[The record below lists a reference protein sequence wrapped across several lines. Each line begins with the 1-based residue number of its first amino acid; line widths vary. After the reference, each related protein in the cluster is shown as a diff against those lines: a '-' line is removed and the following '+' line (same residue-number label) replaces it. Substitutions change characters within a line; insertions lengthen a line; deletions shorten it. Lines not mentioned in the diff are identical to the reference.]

1 MVTKKRVLILCDN
14 FEQVNKIFELL
25 TEILRESVI
34 KRTFSHS
41 IGEIETK
48 EQIIEIL
55 SFNKDRLNRIRGRR
69 YDSITNLSNINFGFL
84 KTLKRI

>member
-1 MVTKKRVLILCDN
+1 MGTKKRVLILCDN
-14 FEQVNKIFELL
+14 FEQINKIFELL

-41 IGEIETK
+41 IGEIKTK

-55 SFNKDRLNRIRGRR
+55 FFNKDRLDGFRGRR
-69 YDSITNLSNINFGFL
+69 YDSITNLSNIDFDFL